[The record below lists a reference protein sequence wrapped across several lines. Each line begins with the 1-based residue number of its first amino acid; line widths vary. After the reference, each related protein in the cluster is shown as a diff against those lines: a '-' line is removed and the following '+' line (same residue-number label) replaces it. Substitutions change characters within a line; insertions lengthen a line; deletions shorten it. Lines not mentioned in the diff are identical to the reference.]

1 MSASSQ
7 EIFQT
12 IKQSVL
18 ARYDANEAASIA
30 FLFIEQY
37 FGLTQSQVLANR
49 QIGQID
55 FEEFERMLKRLE
67 TGEPVQYVIGKS
79 WFYGREFKVNTSTLI
94 PRPETEE
101 LVNMIVKREGIDFA
115 GKILDVGTG
124 TGCIAISLG
133 LELPEA
139 KVFAID
145 VSEATLQVAKLNNEI
160 LGASVQF
167 DLLDFLDKTPK
178 FDPYQI
184 LVSNPPYIPQN
195 NLEQLQDNVTKHE
208 PHLALFVD
216 EPLIFYQR
224 IAELAPDIMTAGGRI
239 YVEIHDDFGEEV
251 KQCFLQNALTK
262 VEVHQDINGKDR
274 MVSAIWRP

>member
-1 MSASSQ
+1 M
-7 EIFQT
+7 
-12 IKQSVL
+12 

-37 FGLTQSQVLANR
+37 FGLTQSQVLADR
-49 QIGQID
+49 QIGKVD
-55 FEEFERMLKRLE
+55 KDEFERLLKRLQ

-79 WFYGREFKVNTSTLI
+79 WFYGREFQVNSHTLI

-101 LVNMIVKREGIDFA
+101 LVNMIVKREGLDFA

-124 TGCIAISLG
+124 SGCIAISLD

-139 KVFAID
+139 RVFAID
-145 VSEATLQVAKLNNEI
+145 VSENALQIAKLNNEK
-160 LGASVQF
+160 LGSEVQF
-167 DLLDFLDKTPK
+167 DLLDILDKTPK
-178 FDPYQI
+178 SDPYQI
-184 LVSNPPYIPQN
+184 LVSNPPYIPQK
-195 NLEQLQDNVTKHE
+195 NLAQLQDNVTKYE
-208 PHLALFVD
+208 PPLALFVD

-224 IAELAPDIMTAGGRI
+224 IAELAPDIMSAGGRI
-239 YVEIHDDFGEEV
+239 YVEIHDDFGEAV
-251 KQCFLQNALTK
+251 KQCFLENALTK

>member
-49 QIGQID
+49 QIAQID

-115 GKILDVGTG
+115 GKLLDVGTG
-124 TGCIAISLG
+124 SGCIAISLA

-139 KVFAID
+139 KIFAVD
-145 VSEATLQVAKLNNEI
+145 VSEDALEIAKANSLSHNANVHF
-160 LGASVQF
+160 AQ
-167 DLLDFLDKTPK
+167 LDFLEDAPK
-178 FDPYQI
+178 HDPYQI

-251 KQCFLQNALTK
+251 KECFLENALTK

>member
-12 IKQSVL
+12 IKQSIL

-37 FGLTQSQVLANR
+37 FGLTQSQVLADR
-49 QIGQID
+49 QIGKVD
-55 FEEFERMLKRLE
+55 KDEFERLLKRLQ

-79 WFYGREFKVNTSTLI
+79 WFYGREFQVNSHTLI

-101 LVNMIVKREGIDFA
+101 LVNMIVKREGLDFA

-124 TGCIAISLG
+124 SGCIAISLD

-139 KVFAID
+139 HVYAID
-145 VSEATLQVAKLNNEI
+145 VSENALQIAKLNNEN
-160 LGASVQF
+160 LGSEVQF
-167 DLLDFLDKTPK
+167 DLLDILYKTPK
-178 FDPYQI
+178 SDPYQI
-184 LVSNPPYIPQN
+184 LVSNPPYIPQK
-195 NLEQLQDNVTKHE
+195 NLAQLQDNVTKYE

-224 IAELAPDIMTAGGRI
+224 IAELAPDIMSAGGRI
-239 YVEIHDDFGEEV
+239 YVEIHDYFGEAV
-251 KQCFLQNALTK
+251 KQCFQENALTK